1 MTKVQILDFKGADK
15 QFNTRSV
22 NNIIAILNF
31 FRFFLYIHIV
41 IGRSNSSRN
50 RNKETYMRKKS
61 VSIGFFR

>member
-31 FRFFLYIHIV
+31 FRFFYTYI
-41 IGRSNSSRN
+41 
-50 RNKETYMRKKS
+50 
-61 VSIGFFR
+61 